1 MNQISETQFNF
12 LKNDMG
18 LNKKMIDLYFE
29 DLDDTE
35 QMKFLNNIDKII
47 VKDTIIKNFK
57 VK

>member
-1 MNQISETQFNF
+1 MNQISETQYNF

-47 VKDTIIKNFK
+47 VKNTIIKNFK
-57 VK
+57 IK

>member
-1 MNQISETQFNF
+1 MNQISETQYNF